1 MMPKKIYS
9 FNGIVKIFCFTNTT
23 KAANTMKNYRI
34 ITMIL
39 GLFSVLPVV
48 VFSQNEAMVKG
59 EVLDS
64 ISKSPLEYATIT
76 IYAQKDSS
84 IVSGEISNTQGQ
96 YNIAIPYGEYFGKIE
111 FIAYHPQMLEPFTL
125 NSDNKILDVGISEL
139 RINST
144 SLKEVE
150 VMTSKGEIQMTLDK
164 KIYNVGKDISSTG
177 GTASD
182 ILANVPSIDIG
193 QEGEISL
200 RGNTGIQI
208 LIDGKP
214 SAMTGKNGVGLKQLS
229 GSLIE
234 KVEVITNPSAKY
246 EAEGTAGIINI
257 VLKKEK
263 KAGVNGS
270 INATVGYRDIYGISA
285 NLNYRKNR
293 FNFFTNIGL
302 DYRKNHGYG
311 TLYQEIQDTVLSIM
325 DFDREHVL
333 GGLWGNARVGVDYYF
348 NDNNILTTAVNYQQG
363 QDQDEINMIYRDF
376 IDEVSNPIGISTRDD
391 NTIKDET
398 NLEYSLTYTKKLG
411 AKGHELIAD
420 FRFQDVKKF
429 DESDLIG
436 RYFDTEFNPNGI
448 EDLVQ
453 RSSDEEGERRLI
465 TKIDYTYPI
474 SKTEKLEIGYQGS
487 FREIKNNFL
496 VEEQIG
502 NEWKVLSNVSND
514 FKYDENIY
522 GIYSTYQNKKGK
534 LGYQVGLRMEY
545 TDVLTVLVKTNEE
558 NPRDYFNF
566 FPTASLKYDLKNGHA
581 LKLSYSRRVRR
592 PTYNDLSPFF
602 TYNDP
607 RNQFAGNPNLK
618 PEFTDSYEL
627 SHVKYWEKGSLS
639 SAVFYRYRTDVIN
652 RILERVNGD
661 TTLLRSENLNS
672 IEDIGIDLT
681 ATYQPTA
688 WWNLNAN
695 SVFYYVSNDASN
707 LDALY
712 QNDNFSWRLRVNSRF
727 QIQAKNEIQFSFNYR
742 APEAKAQGIT
752 KSIAFLNVGISRVVL
767 NNKGKLTFN
776 IADVFNSAVFR
787 GMTETENIFR
797 ESEFQWTYRT
807 FRLSFNYRLGG

>member
-1 MMPKKIYS
+1 
-9 FNGIVKIFCFTNTT
+9 
-23 KAANTMKNYRI
+23 MKNTKVI
-34 ITMIL
+34 QLIL
-39 GLFSVLPVV
+39 GLFLVLPLSL
-48 VFSQNEAMVKG
+48 FSQNEAMVKG
-59 EVLDS
+59 KVLES
-64 ISKSPLEYATIT
+64 TTKRPLEYATII

-84 IVSGEISNTQGQ
+84 IISGETTNAQGV
-96 YNIAIPYGEYFGKIE
+96 YNITIPYGDYFGKIE
-111 FIAYHPQMLEPFTL
+111 FLAYHSQVIEPFTL
-125 NSDNKILDVGISEL
+125 NPNRKILAIGNSEL
-139 RINST
+139 MVNTT

-164 KIYNVGKDISSTG
+164 KTYNVGKDISSTG

-182 ILANVPSIDIG
+182 ILANVPSVEVG
-193 QEGEISL
+193 QEGAISL
-200 RGNTGIQI
+200 RGNSGVQI

-214 SAMTGKNGVGLKQLS
+214 SAMAGKNGVGLRQLS

-234 KVEVITNPSAKY
+234 KIEVITNPSAKY

-270 INATVGYRDIYGISA
+270 VNVTGGYRDIYGVSA

-311 TLYQEIQDTVLSIM
+311 NLYQEIQDSTLSIM
-325 DFDREHVL
+325 DFERDHVL
-333 GGLWGNARVGVDYYF
+333 GGLWGNARLGVDYYF
-348 NDNNILTTAVNYQQG
+348 NDNNILTTAVNYQEG
-363 QDQDEINMIYRDF
+363 QDRDEINMVYRDYLG
-376 IDEVSNPIGISTRDD
+376 DSSNPIGISTRDD

-398 NLEYSLTYTKKLG
+398 NLEYSLTYTRKLG
-411 AKGHELIAD
+411 KKGHELVAD
-420 FRFQDVKKF
+420 VRFQNVGKF
-429 DESDLIG
+429 DESELIG
-436 RYFDTEFNPNGI
+436 KYFDPEFNPNGL

-453 RSSDEEGERRLI
+453 RSSDDEGERRLI
-465 TKIDYTYPI
+465 TKLDYTFPI

-487 FREIKNNFL
+487 FRNIKNNFL
-496 VEEQIG
+496 VEELIN
-502 NEWKVLSNVSND
+502 NEWKTLPNVSND

-522 GIYSTYQNKKGK
+522 GVYGTYKNKKGK
-534 LGYQVGLRMEY
+534 FGYQLGVRMEY
-545 TDVLTVLVKTNEE
+545 TDVVTVLVKTNIE
-558 NPRDYFNF
+558 NPRDYFNL
-566 FPTASLKYDLKNGHA
+566 FPSASLTYNMKDGNA

-607 RNQFAGNPNLK
+607 RNQFAGNPDLK

-639 SAVFYRYRTDVIN
+639 SAIFYRYRTDVIS
-652 RILERVNGD
+652 RILEQVSGD
-661 TTLLRSENLNS
+661 TTLLRSENSNS
-672 IEDIGIDLT
+672 REDIGLDFT
-681 ATYQPTA
+681 ATYNPTA
-688 WWNLNAN
+688 WWNLSAN

-707 LDALY
+707 LDVLY
-712 QNDNFSWRLRVNSRF
+712 QTNNYTWRARLNSRF
-727 QIQAKNEIQFSFNYR
+727 KIKTKNEIQLAFNYR
-742 APEAKAQGIT
+742 APVAKAQGKT
-752 KSIAFLNVGISRVVL
+752 KALAFMNFGLSRVVL

-776 IADVFNSAVFR
+776 IADIFNSSVFR
-787 GMTETENIFR
+787 GMTETNNVFR

-807 FRLSFNYRLGG
+807 YKLSFNYRLGS

>member
-1 MMPKKIYS
+1 
-9 FNGIVKIFCFTNTT
+9 
-23 KAANTMKNYRI
+23 MKNTKI
-34 ITMIL
+34 IQLIL
-39 GLFSVLPVV
+39 GLFLILPLSL
-48 VFSQNEAMVKG
+48 FSQNEALVKG
-59 EVLDS
+59 KVLDS
-64 ISKSPLEYATIT
+64 SSKSPLEFATIT
-76 IYAQKDSS
+76 IYSQKDSS
-84 IVSGEISNTQGQ
+84 IISGETTNTQGI
-96 YNIAIPYGEYFGKIE
+96 YNITIPYGDYFGKIE
-111 FIAYHPQMLEPFTL
+111 FLAYYPQAIEPFSLTS
-125 NSDNKILDVGISEL
+125 NSKFLDLGIIEL
-139 RINST
+139 TVNST

-150 VMTSKGEIQMTLDK
+150 VMTSKGEVQMTLDK

-177 GTASD
+177 GTGSD
-182 ILANVPSIDIG
+182 ILANVPSVEVG
-193 QEGEISL
+193 QEGKISL
-200 RGNTGIQI
+200 RGNSGVQI

-234 KVEVITNPSAKY
+234 KIEVITNPSAKY

-257 VLKKEK
+257 ILKKEK

-270 INATVGYRDIYGISA
+270 INATVGYRDIYGVSA

-293 FNFFTNIGL
+293 FNFFTNLGL
-302 DYRKNHGYG
+302 DYRKNHGFG
-311 TLYQEIQDTVLSIM
+311 TLYQEIQETSLSIM

-348 NDNNILTTAVNYQQG
+348 NDNNILTTAINYQQG
-363 QDQDEINMIYRDF
+363 QDQDEINMIYRDY
-376 IDEVSNPIGISTRDD
+376 IDEISNPIGISTRDD

-398 NLEYSLTYTKKLG
+398 NLEYSLTFTRKLG
-411 AKGHELIAD
+411 GKGHELVAD
-420 FRFQDVKKF
+420 IRYQDVEKF
-429 DESDLIG
+429 DESELIG
-436 RYFDTEFNPNGI
+436 KYFDTEFNPNGV

-465 TKIDYTYPI
+465 TKLDYTYPI
-474 SKTEKLEIGYQGS
+474 SKTEKLELGYQGS
-487 FREIKNNFL
+487 FRNIKNNFL
-496 VEEQIG
+496 VEEQI
-502 NEWKVLSNVSND
+502 NSDWKVLPNVSND

-522 GIYSTYQNKKGK
+522 GVYGTYKNKKGK

-545 TDVLTVLVKTNEE
+545 TDLRTVLVKTNKE
-558 NPRDYFNF
+558 NPRDYFNY
-566 FPTASLKYDLKNGHA
+566 FPSASLKYDLKNGNS
-581 LKLSYSRRVRR
+581 LKLSYSRRVKR

-607 RNQFAGNPNLK
+607 RNQFAGNPDLD

-627 SHVKYWEKGSLS
+627 SHLKYWEKGSLS

-652 RILERVNGD
+652 RILEQVNGD
-661 TTLLRSENLNS
+661 TTLLRSENLDS
-672 IEDIGIDLT
+672 REDIGLDIT
-681 ATYQPTA
+681 ATYKPTG
-688 WWNLNAN
+688 WWNLSAN
-695 SVFYYVSNDASN
+695 SVFYYISNDASN
-707 LDALY
+707 LDELY
-712 QNDNFSWRLRVNSRF
+712 QRDGYAWSARLNSRF
-727 QIQAKNEIQFSFNYR
+727 KIKNKNEIQFTFNYR
-742 APEAKAQGIT
+742 APVAKAQGET
-752 KSIAFLNVGISRVVL
+752 KSIAFLNFGLSRVVL